1 LNHLLLAIAV
11 FVCQVHCYIAI
22 CMQRHHEVPEWEEV
36 AAVACA
42 AQNMQ
47 LVATALG
54 VAGYW
59 SSWCEKQLADSSVTN
74 AS

>member
-1 LNHLLLAIAV
+1 
-11 FVCQVHCYIAI
+11 
-22 CMQRHHEVPEWEEV
+22 MQRHHEVPEWEEV

-59 SSWCEKQLADSSVTN
+59 SSWCEEQLADLSVTN
-74 AS
+74 ES